1 MNALFADACDAS
13 LQCVPKT
20 KTAMTKD
27 KFNWKFCLCCG
38 LFLWF
43 VINLLQGVFT
53 EIQEDEAYYAL
64 YGEHLAWGYFDH
76 PPMVGLMTFLSS
88 IIFSGSLGVRFFTI
102 IASCLALFI
111 IWKIANLNCYGKGLF
126 ESPLPPLKGGDAKR
140 QSEAEVVEPVETP
153 TYLERPFDKLRDLS
167 SKNVLLFFT
176 IACSIVMFNIYG
188 FVTTPDASLILFSA
202 LFLLVY
208 QRYLA
213 DKSWKNAL
221 LMGITMALMVY
232 SKYHAFLLLGLI
244 VLSNLKLLKD
254 GKFWV
259 ACLLALA
266 LLTPH
271 ILWQVS
277 NDFPSF
283 KYHLAGRNEAFRWS
297 YFGEYLPN
305 QLLIF
310 NPFTFGA
317 VVYVMIKNKT
327 SSPSIDWLRRMQ
339 SISSYRTSPNR
350 NDMYG
355 KMVFERGL
363 RFILVGF
370 FFFFWLM
377 AFRGHV
383 EPHWTIVCCIPAV
396 VLVYRKALIDE
407 KLRKFTKFVILPSL
421 LLVLAFRILLLT
433 PLADRFGYHG
443 KEPYYRAIEQVAGD
457 QPVVFRG
464 SFQQPALYHYFTGK
478 ESSTLQSYYD
488 RITQYDL
495 WQFDKDWAGQR
506 VFVCSPHRLSKAYQ
520 INGVEFQGFMA
531 KHFQSANRLV
541 TTFQITNRDVTE
553 TPVFHHG
560 DTLQLDFSIY
570 NPYDQSVDSHHLE
583 FDMCIKAQYLLSN
596 DFGYCFYNDNIVIPA
611 HETYNGHLF
620 TVVNDNIKTGK
631 NRFTLGIGD
640 GVSSFITEES
650 QIEIIVKE

>member
-1 MNALFADACDAS
+1 
-13 LQCVPKT
+13 
-20 KTAMTKD
+20 MTKD
-27 KFNWKFCLCCG
+27 QLFNWRFCLCCCI
-38 LFLWF
+38 FIWF
-43 VINLLQGVFT
+43 VINLLQGIFT

-88 IIFSGSLGVRFFTI
+88 MLFSGTLGVRFFTI
-102 IASCLALFI
+102 IASCLSLWVM
-111 IWKIANLNCYGKGLF
+111 WKVTQV
-126 ESPLPPLKGGDAKR
+126 P
-140 QSEAEVVEPVETP
+140 EPVEGP
-153 TYLERPFDKLRDLS
+153 
-167 SKNVLLFFT
+167 SKKEEIADQVRNDAKKKKPVLFFVL
-176 IACSIVMFNIYG
+176 AFSIIMFNIYG

-208 QRYLA
+208 QHYLEN
-213 DKSWKNAL
+213 KSWKNAL
-221 LMGITMALMVY
+221 LMGLFMALMVY

-271 ILWQVS
+271 ILWQVN

-283 KYHLAGRNEAFRWS
+283 RYHLAGRNESFRWS
-297 YFGEYLPN
+297 YFFEYLPN

-317 VVYVMIKNKT
+317 VVYVLIKSKKT
-327 SSPSIDWLRRMQ
+327 SLPPIDSFQ
-339 SISSYRTSPNR
+339 RTSLPG

-355 KMVFERGL
+355 KLVFERGL
-363 RFILVGF
+363 RFILIGF

-383 EPHWTIVCCIPAV
+383 EPHWTIVCVIPAV

-407 KLRKFTKFVILPSL
+407 KLRKYTKFFILPSL

-443 KEPYYRAIEQVAGD
+443 KEPYYKAIEQVAGD
-457 QPVVFRG
+457 RPVVFRG
-464 SFQQPALYHYFTGK
+464 SFQEPALYHYFTGK

-488 RITQYDL
+488 RMTQYDL
-495 WQFDKDWAGQR
+495 WQFDKAWAEKP
-506 VFVCSPHRLSKAYQ
+506 VFVCGHVNERSETYQVGDEEIEGFLSDD
-520 INGVEFQGFMA
+520 FS
-531 KHFQSANRLV
+531 SANRLV
-541 TTFQITNRDVTE
+541 TTFNITNADSDK

-560 DTLQLDFSIY
+560 DTIRINFSIY
-570 NPYDQSVDSHHLE
+570 NPCDAAIDFQHKDFAKS
-583 FDMCIKAQYLLSN
+583 IKAHYLPGDAFS
-596 DFGYCFYNDNIVIPA
+596 YCRYDKIMEIGPHATYQGQLYTIVNENVELGE
-611 HETYNGHLF
+611 HQFN
-620 TVVNDNIKTGK
+620 
-631 NRFTLGIGD
+631 LGIGD
-640 GVSSFITEES
+640 RIASFVTEES
-650 QIEIIVKE
+650 GVKIKIEP

>member
-1 MNALFADACDAS
+1 
-13 LQCVPKT
+13 
-20 KTAMTKD
+20 MTKD
-27 KFNWKFCLCCG
+27 RTINWKILLCCG
-38 LFLWF
+38 LFIWF
-43 VINLLQGVFT
+43 VINLLQGIFT

-88 IIFSGSLGVRFFTI
+88 IFFSGTLGVRFFTI
-102 IASCLALFI
+102 ITSCLSLFVM
-111 IWKIANLNCYGKGLF
+111 WLIAISRPNDK
-126 ESPLPPLKGGDAKR
+126 AK
-140 QSEAEVVEPVETP
+140 VVEPVETP
-153 TYLERPFDKLRDLS
+153 TFSERPFDKLRDLDP
-167 SKNVLLFFT
+167 KNILLFFI

-188 FVTTPDASLILFSA
+188 FVTTPDVSLILFSA
-202 LFLLVY
+202 FFLLFY

-221 LMGITMALMVY
+221 LMGVTMALMVY

-254 GKFWV
+254 GKFRV

-297 YFGEYLPN
+297 YFLEYLPN

-317 VVYVMIKNKT
+317 VVYVLIKRNRT
-327 SSPSIDWLRRMQ
+327 SLPHIDWLRRMQ
-339 SISSYRTSPNR
+339 SISSHRTCPPG

-355 KMVFERGL
+355 KLDFERGL
-363 RFILVGF
+363 RFVLIGF

-383 EPHWTIVCCIPAV
+383 EPHWTIVCVIPVV

-407 KLRKFTKFVILPSL
+407 KLRKYTKYFILPSI
-421 LLVLAFRILLLT
+421 LLVLVFRTLLLT

-443 KEPYYRAIEQVAGD
+443 KEPYYHAIEQVAGD
-457 QPVVFRG
+457 SPVVFRG

-488 RITQYDL
+488 RMTQYDL
-495 WQFDKDWAGQR
+495 WQFDKAWIGKL
-506 VFVCSPHRLSKAYQ
+506 VFVCGPV
-520 INGVEFQGFMA
+520 NGRSETYHVGDVEIEGFLTDD
-531 KHFQSANRLV
+531 FSSANRLV
-541 TTFQITNRDVTE
+541 TTFEITNAGDE
-553 TPVFHHG
+553 KMPVFHHG
-560 DTLQLDFSIY
+560 DTIRVDFSIY
-570 NPYDQSVDSHHLE
+570 NPCEAPIDFQHKD
-583 FDMCIKAQYLLSN
+583 FNMAIKANYLPGDAFS
-596 DFGYCFYNDNIVIPA
+596 YCFYKKIAEIEPHATYHSQLYTIVGDEIKSGK
-611 HETYNGHLF
+611 YLF
-620 TVVNDNIKTGK
+620 N
-631 NRFTLGIGD
+631 LGIGD
-640 GVSSFITEES
+640 RIASFITEENS
-650 QIEIIVKE
+650 VKIKIEP

>member
-64 YGEHLAWGYFDH
+64 YGEHLGWGYFDH

-88 IIFSGSLGVRFFTI
+88 IFFSSALGVRFFTI

-140 QSEAEVVEPVETP
+140 QSEVEVVEPVETP

-167 SKNVLLFFT
+167 PKNVLLFFI

-221 LMGITMALMVY
+221 LMGVTMALMVY

-271 ILWQVS
+271 ILWQFS

-283 KYHLAGRNEAFRWS
+283 KYHLAGRNEAFRWI
-297 YFGEYLPN
+297 YFLEYLPN

-317 VVYVMIKNKT
+317 VVYVLIKDRDCVRI
-327 SSPSIDWLRRMQ
+327 PSAPLKRG
-339 SISSYRTSPNR
+339 TPA
-350 NDMYG
+350 G
-355 KMVFERGL
+355 VFERGL
-363 RFILVGF
+363 QFILIGF

-396 VLVYRKALIDE
+396 VLVYRKALIDD
-407 KLRKFTKFVILPSL
+407 KLRKYTKFVILPSL

-443 KEPYYRAIEQVAGD
+443 KELYYRAIEQVAGD
-457 QPVVFRG
+457 CPVVFRG

-488 RITQYDL
+488 RMTQYDL
-495 WQFDKDWAGQR
+495 WQFDKAWIGKP
-506 VFVCSPHRLSKAYQ
+506 VFVCGPVNGRSETYQ
-520 INGVEFQGFMA
+520 VGDVEIEGFLCDD
-531 KHFQSANRLV
+531 FSSANRLV
-541 TTFQITNRDVTE
+541 TTFNITNAGNE
-553 TPVFHHG
+553 KTPVFHHG
-560 DTLQLDFSIY
+560 DTIRIDFSIY
-570 NPYDQSVDSHHLE
+570 NPCEATIAFQHKDFAKS
-583 FDMCIKAQYLLSN
+583 IKAHYLPGDAFS
-596 DFGYCFYNDNIVIPA
+596 YCFYKKITEIGPQSTYQGQLYTIVNYEISP
-611 HETYNGHLF
+611 
-620 TVVNDNIKTGK
+620 GK
-631 NRFTLGIGD
+631 HRFNLGIGD
-640 GVSSFITEES
+640 RVSSFVTEES
-650 QIEIIVKE
+650 GQLIRIEP